1 MSGMHVTEWIP
12 AYALGILPDEERE
25 GVAQHMARCLRC
37 QAELRAYQ
45 RVLDQLPHTLPQRT
59 PPPELRARLLQAA
72 TRPPEPLPVPAPKP
86 ERANPFAWLLRPM
99 PALVGV
105 IGLVLIVGLAGLNVV
120 LLQQAQ
126 RSAAPTPAPV
136 AATDFRM
143 VHLTSTMSNG
153 ASGLLVISGNG
164 AYGTLVVDGLMP
176 LASNQQYQIWLIKN
190 GVRTSGGVFSV
201 ESTGYGML
209 EIEAPLPLIQ
219 YQSFGITIE
228 PFGGSPGPTGEKVLG
243 GTL

>member
-1 MSGMHVTEWIP
+1 MSGMHVTDWIP
-12 AYALGILPDEERE
+12 AYALGILPDDERE

-45 RVLDQLPHTLPQRT
+45 HILDQLPQTVPQRT

-72 TRPPEPLPVPAPKP
+72 TRAPEPLPFRAPARP
-86 ERANPFAWLLRPM
+86 NPFAWLLRPM

-105 IGLVLIVGLAGLNVV
+105 VGLVLIVALAGLNVV

-126 RSAAPTPAPV
+126 RPAATTPAPV

-143 VHLTSTMSNG
+143 VRLTSPNVNG
-153 ASGLLVISGNG
+153 GTGLLVISDNG

-228 PFGGSPGPTGEKVLG
+228 PYGGSPGPTGEKVLG
-243 GTL
+243 GSL